1 MTDTVSLGRR
11 LDFYAEQSIP
21 VAARALRAIPLEATD
36 MEDATIKRACVLLRD
51 LGDTL
56 KKLRLAEHPADN
68 DDPATAE
75 WLLTLPGAKRIDAFA
90 VEVAGDGWRISLLH
104 GQAGEF
110 WFAQG
115 RGIWPGRPVTRGM
128 VRRLM
133 AALN

>member
-1 MTDTVSLGRR
+1 MTDTASLRQA
-11 LDFYAEQSIP
+11 AEMII
-21 VAARALRAIPLEATD
+21 ATGTDKDWFDTIDAGALRLA
-36 MEDATIKRACVLLRD
+36 DAW
-51 LGDTL
+51 
-56 KKLRLAEHPADN
+56 LAEHPADN

-75 WLLTLPGAKRIDAFA
+75 WMLTLPGAKRIDAFA